1 MAGHNR
7 WTQIKRQKAVKDAK
21 KADAYTKMAKAIHIA
36 VKTGGGADP
45 NYNFKLKAAIDKAKE
60 TGMPKSNIERAIEK
74 AAGKDSDNNL
84 KELIYEGYLPGGV
97 AVMIF
102 AASDNSNRTYNDVRT
117 TFGKAGGSL
126 GTSGSVS
133 YLFSKDENQEYI
145 PLATVQ
151 IDDPEKLNIITKAL
165 DTLDDHEDILDIVTN
180 LEV

>member
-21 KADAYTKMAKAIHIA
+21 KADSYTKMAKAIHIA

-45 NYNFKLKAAIDKAKE
+45 DYNFKLKAAIDKAKE
-60 TGMPKSNIERAIEK
+60 AGMPKSNIERAIEK
-74 AAGKDSDNNL
+74 ASGKDSENNL
-84 KELIYEGYLPGGV
+84 KELVYEGYLPGAV

-117 TFGKAGGSL
+117 IFGKAGGSL
-126 GTSGSVS
+126 GSSGSVS
-133 YLFSKDENQEYI
+133 YLFGKNENQELI
-145 PLATVQ
+145 PLSTVQ
-151 IDDPEKLNIITKAL
+151 IADPERLSVVSKAL
-165 DTLDDHEDILDIVTN
+165 DTLDEHEDIIDIVTN